1 MKKIISVL
9 TIAITVLVMSGCARF
24 WHGSPRGGHGGARLV
39 LQQPINSGEL
49 NQVVKH
55 DNAQL
60 VALSD

>member
-9 TIAITVLVMSGCARF
+9 TIAVTVLATSGCAPF
-24 WHGSPRGGHGGARLV
+24 WHGSPRGGHGARLV

>member
-1 MKKIISVL
+1 MKKIISTL
-9 TIAITVLVMSGCARF
+9 TIAVTVLATSGCAPF
-24 WHGSPRGGHGGARLV
+24 WHGSPRGGHGARLV
-39 LQQPINSGEL
+39 LEQPFNSGEL